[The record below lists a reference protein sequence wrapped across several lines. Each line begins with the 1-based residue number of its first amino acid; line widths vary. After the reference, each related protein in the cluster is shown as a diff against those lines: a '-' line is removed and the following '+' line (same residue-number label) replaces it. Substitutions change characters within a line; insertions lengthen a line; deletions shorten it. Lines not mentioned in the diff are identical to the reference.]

1 MKKMKKTVIFLVIS
15 LAIIGCDNQ
24 SQSFTNYKYIIDI
37 PEPNI
42 KKFDLSLNINDYF
55 YLPLETNSFPLREIT
70 DLEIQNN
77 MIFVTDRFI
86 VNCYNLEGRILYSIN
101 RLGRGPGDYNTICDI
116 ASDNNFLFIYDNN
129 GYKVLSYEIQ
139 TGKYREQ
146 IKLKGSYVEMKAQNE
161 MLIFYT
167 INGLNSLLTD
177 YEITIYN
184 TKKKKF
190 TNFLKHSNKEYIEG
204 YEDQLTNNNGEIV
217 YAAPLRN
224 TIYKFNNKLG
234 FIDYALV
241 DFLKT
246 GKKMDLKELSA
257 DLTSRTKLME
267 SNYSYGITQWRE
279 TDNYIQFHYYRKGI
293 PHQIL
298 YCKINK
304 RSYSLDKYISNLP
317 LFLFGFPTAVYNNY
331 FIRPVDSYIFGK
343 QTYKNLNLKDS
354 LTKKIYSQIKNI
366 TINDNPCLLF
376 YKFKDE
382 IH

>member
-1 MKKMKKTVIFLVIS
+1 MKKTFFFLVIS
-15 LAIIGCDNQ
+15 IAIIGCDNQ
-24 SQSFTNYKYIIDI
+24 SQSFTNYKYKIDI

-70 DLEIQNN
+70 DFEIQNN

-101 RLGRGPGDYNTICDI
+101 KSGKGPGEYNSICDI
-116 ASDNNFLFIYDNN
+116 ASNKKFLFIYDNN
-129 GYKVLSYEIQ
+129 GHKVLSYEIQ

-161 MLIFYT
+161 MLIFYA
-167 INGLNSLLTD
+167 INGLNSRLTD

-184 TKKKKF
+184 TEKKKF
-190 TNFLKHSNKEYIEG
+190 SYLLKHPKKMYKEG
-204 YEDQLTNNNGEIV
+204 YENQLTNNNGENV
-217 YAAPLRN
+217 FAPPLRN
-224 TIYKFNNKLG
+224 TIYIFNNKSG

-257 DLTSRTKLME
+257 DLTSRTKLEE
-267 SNYSYGITQWRE
+267 SKYSYGISQWQE

-293 PHQIL
+293 LHQIL
-298 YCKINK
+298 YCKINN
-304 RSYSLDKYISNLP
+304 RSYSLDKLISTLP
-317 LFLFGFPTAVYNNY
+317 IFLFGFPTAVYNNY

-343 QTYKNLNLKDS
+343 QTFKNLNLKDS
-354 LTKKIYSQIKNI
+354 LTMKIYSQIKNI

-382 IH
+382 IN